1 MNLTLLIVVILT
13 AIALVGIAL
22 GVARIVSPR
31 SYNRQ
36 KGDAVQGGVLPVRD
50 PVPDVRC
57 RSGISISLGR
67 HRTGRRYRRIDQHFV
82 FHGYPDPRISL
93 CLEKRGTGMEVKKGK
108 SKRLKAKSWRGREG
122 ESQNKK

>member
-36 KGDAVQGGVLPVRD
+36 MGEAYE
-50 PVPDVRC
+50 C
-57 RSGISISLGR
+57 GIP
-67 HRTGRRYRRIDQHFV
+67 T
-82 FHGYPDPRISL
+82 
-93 CLEKRGTGMEVKKGK
+93 
-108 SKRLKAKSWRGREG
+108 RGRSWMPFKAGYYLFAILFLMFDVEAVFLFPWAVTVQDAG
-122 ESQNKK
+122 IDGLINILFFMVILILGLAYAWRKGALEWK